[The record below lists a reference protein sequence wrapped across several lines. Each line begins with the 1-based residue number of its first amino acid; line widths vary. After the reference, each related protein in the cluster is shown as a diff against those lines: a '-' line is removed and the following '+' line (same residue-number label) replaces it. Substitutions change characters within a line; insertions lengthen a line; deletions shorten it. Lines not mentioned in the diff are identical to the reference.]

1 MRTIWEDVKA
11 QVRSAVPAK
20 TFSLWVDPIQ
30 FMDQKENDLVL
41 GCPNKFFK
49 NWIKENYLP
58 LMEEK
63 LLGIDQNYRFQLK
76 ILPREKRNPCPRT
89 SQEEDRQLILPQMPS
104 VKKNGRLR
112 LNSQYTFNRFVVGE
126 CNQFAYSVSQA
137 LSRGNDWPY
146 NSLFL
151 LSGTGLGKSHLS
163 QAIGHAI
170 HEKAPK
176 LKVHYV
182 TAEDFINDMV
192 FSLKNN
198 RIEEFKNR
206 YRKSC
211 DVLLLEEVHF
221 LSGKEKTQMELGY
234 TLDALVNDNKKII
247 FTSALLP
254 KDIPS
259 MTQELASRLTSGI
272 ITTLEK
278 PDYQTRVK
286 IIKKKAEEQNLCFS
300 EEIVYFLAKRLV
312 RDIRQIESALRC
324 LRAKAELLK
333 EKIDLNLAREVVKCY
348 SPEQESLNI
357 DGIKKLVC
365 QYYKVDESMLCSK
378 SRKKIHAFPRNVHAY
393 LCRHYTE
400 ATLEEIGRSIER
412 NHSTVLYASEVIEKK
427 MNQDRKVKNQIDFLA
442 QKAQGKA

>member
-11 QVRSAVPAK
+11 QVKTSVPEK
-20 TFSLWVDPIQ
+20 TFSLWVNPIQ
-30 FMDQKENDLVL
+30 FIDQKENNLVL

-63 LLGIDQNYRFQLK
+63 LFAINQDCQFQLK
-76 ILPREKRNPCPRT
+76 VLPLEKRNVHRI
-89 SQEEDRQLILPQMPS
+89 EKKENKQLPFPQMRPI
-104 VKKNGRLR
+104 KRNGLLR

-126 CNQFAYSVSQA
+126 CNQFAYSVSMA
-137 LSRGNDWPY
+137 LSHGNDWPY

-176 LKVHYV
+176 LKIYYI
-182 TAEDFINDMV
+182 TAEDFINEMV
-192 FSLKNN
+192 FSLKHN

-234 TLDALVNDNKKII
+234 TLDALINDNKKII

-254 KDIPS
+254 KDMLSLTP
-259 MTQELASRLTSGI
+259 ELSSRLTSGI

-286 IIKKKAEEQNLCFS
+286 IIKIKAEEQNLFFS
-300 EEIVYFLAKRLV
+300 EEIVYFLAKQLV

-333 EKIDLNLAREVVKCY
+333 EKIDLNLAREVIKCY
-348 SPEQESLNI
+348 SPERESLDI
-357 DGIKKLVC
+357 EGIKKLVC
-365 QYYKVDESMLCSK
+365 QYYKVDEAMLCSK
-378 SRKKIHAFPRNVHAY
+378 SRKKIHAFPRNVYAY

-400 ATLEEIGRSIER
+400 ATLEDIGQSIER

-427 MNQDRKVKNQIDFLA
+427 MKQDRKVKNQIDFLA
-442 QKAQGKA
+442 QKAQGKP

>member
-11 QVRSAVPAK
+11 QVKNAVPEK
-20 TFSLWVDPIQ
+20 TFSLWVNPIQ
-30 FMDQKENDLVL
+30 FIDQKENDLVL

-63 LLGIDQNYRFQLK
+63 LFEINQDCGFQLK
-76 ILPREKRNPCPRT
+76 VLPLEKRNVRRVEK
-89 SQEEDRQLILPQMPS
+89 QESKQLSFPKMPS
-104 VKKNGRLR
+104 LKRNGLLR
-112 LNSQYTFNRFVVGE
+112 LNNQYTFNRFVVGE
-126 CNQFAYSVSQA
+126 CNQFAYSVSKA
-137 LSRGNDWPY
+137 LSHGNDWPY

-170 HEKAPK
+170 HAKAPR
-176 LKVHYV
+176 LKIHYI
-182 TAEDFINDMV
+182 TAEDFINEMV

-198 RIEEFKNR
+198 RIDEFKNR

-234 TLDALVNDNKKII
+234 TLDALINDNKKLI

-254 KDIPS
+254 KDMPS
-259 MTQELASRLTSGI
+259 LTSELASRLTSGI

-286 IIKKKAEEQNLCFS
+286 IIKKKAEEQNLIFS
-300 EEIVYFLAKRLV
+300 EEIVCFLAKQLV
-312 RDIRQIESALRC
+312 RDIRQIESALCC
-324 LRAKAELLK
+324 LRAKTELLK
-333 EKIDLNLAREVVKCY
+333 EKIDLSLARDVIKCY
-348 SPEQESLNI
+348 SPEGESLDI
-357 DGIKKLVC
+357 EGIKKLVC
-365 QYYKVDESMLCSK
+365 QYYKVDEGMLCSK
-378 SRKKIHAFPRNVHAY
+378 SRKKIHAFPRNVYAY

-400 ATLEEIGRSIER
+400 ATLEDIGQSIER

-427 MNQDRKVKNQIDFLA
+427 MKQDRKVKNQIDFLA

>member
-11 QVRSAVPAK
+11 QVKNTVPEK
-20 TFSLWVDPIQ
+20 TFSLWVNPIKLI
-30 FMDQKENDLVL
+30 DQKENDLIL

-58 LMEEK
+58 LMQEK
-63 LLGIDQNYRFQLK
+63 LFEINRDFRFHLK
-76 ILPREKRNPCPRT
+76 ILPRERRNVHREEK
-89 SQEEDRQLILPQMPS
+89 QESKQLPFPQMQPMRR
-104 VKKNGRLR
+104 NGLLK

-126 CNQFAYSVSQA
+126 CNQFAYSVSKA
-137 LSRGNDWPY
+137 LSHGNDWPY

-170 HEKAPK
+170 YEKAPR
-176 LKVHYV
+176 LKIHYI
-182 TAEDFINDMV
+182 TAEDFINEMV
-192 FSLKNN
+192 FSLKHN

-234 TLDALVNDNKKII
+234 TLDALINDNKKII

-259 MTQELASRLTSGI
+259 LTSELASRLTSGI

-286 IIKKKAEEQNLCFS
+286 IIKKKAEEQNLIFS
-300 EEIVYFLAKRLV
+300 EEIIYFLAKQLV

-333 EKIDLNLAREVVKCY
+333 EKIDLNLAREVIKCY
-348 SPEQESLNI
+348 SPDRESLDI
-357 DGIKKLVC
+357 EGIKKLIC

-378 SRKKIHAFPRNVHAY
+378 SRKKIHAFPRNVYAY

-400 ATLEEIGRSIER
+400 ATLEDIGQSIER
-412 NHSTVLYASEVIEKK
+412 NHSTILYASEVIEKK
-427 MNQDRKVKNQIDFLA
+427 MKQDRKVKNQIDFLA